1 MNKLHLLKTALL
13 IVVLA
18 EEVKRAGTSKT
29 NKACIR
35 NTINKYGSH
44 QQMHDKNGDLMMS
57 HSVTKKRSDKLLE
70 ISSSLI
76 TDYNNEDTSKLP
88 EYSARLLSYINN

>member
-1 MNKLHLLKTALL
+1 MNKLQTLKIALL
-13 IVVLA
+13 IVILA
-18 EEVKRAGTSKT
+18 EEIKRARKT
-29 NKACIR
+29 KANKACIR
-35 NTINKYGSH
+35 NTINQYGSH